1 MKAFRSLVKPYLFW
15 MAVFIVIPMLLI
27 VLYAFTR
34 QGNDVMT
41 FTFTIDNFVK
51 FFDPIFL
58 KVLGKSLQIAF
69 VTTLV
74 SIILGYPVAYFVANT
89 KEKTQTLL
97 ILLITIPMW
106 INMLVRTYSWISIL
120 SDNGFLNAVLKA
132 MGLSP
137 VSLMYTDFAV
147 SLGMVYNFMPF
158 MILSIYTVLAKMDK
172 ALIAASYDLGANRL
186 QTFLRVVLPLSVPGI
201 IAGITLV
208 FLPAVSTFVIPKFL
222 GGGNYMLIG
231 NLIENQFITVGEWNF
246 GSAISLI
253 MAMVIMGSM
262 LLTRRL
268 DRNVEESD
276 KGVNNGNGGVM
287 YGRH

>member
-1 MKAFRSLVKPYLFW
+1 
-15 MAVFIVIPMLLI
+15 
-27 VLYAFTR
+27 
-34 QGNDVMT
+34 
-41 FTFTIDNFVK
+41 
-51 FFDPIFL
+51 
-58 KVLGKSLQIAF
+58 
-69 VTTLV
+69 
-74 SIILGYPVAYFVANT
+74 
-89 KEKTQTLL
+89 
-97 ILLITIPMW
+97 
-106 INMLVRTYSWISIL
+106 
-120 SDNGFLNAVLKA
+120 
-132 MGLSP
+132 
-137 VSLMYTDFAV
+137 MYTDFAV
-147 SLGMVYNFMPF
+147 TLGMVYNFMPF

-186 QTFLRVVLPLSVPGI
+186 QTFLRIVLPLSVPGI

-276 KGVNNGNGGVM
+276 KGVNHGNGGVM
-287 YGRH
+287 YGRQ

>member
-1 MKAFRSLVKPYLFW
+1 

-27 VLYAFTR
+27 VLYAFTQ

>member
-1 MKAFRSLVKPYLFW
+1 MKAFRNLVKPYMFW
-15 MAVFIVIPMLLI
+15 MSVFIVIPMLLI
-27 VLYAFTR
+27 VLYAFTSR
-34 QGNDVMT
+34 GNDVLT
-41 FTFTIDNFVK
+41 FKFTFDNFVK

-58 KVLGKSLQIAF
+58 KVLTKSLQIAL

-74 SIILGYPVAYFVANT
+74 SIILGYPVAYYVANAN
-89 KEKTQTLL
+89 EKSQTLL

-106 INMLVRTYSWISIL
+106 INMLVRTYSWIGIL
-120 SDNGFLNAVLKA
+120 SDNGLLNTILKA
-132 MGLSP
+132 IGLAP

-147 SLGMVYNFMPF
+147 TLGMVYNFMPF

-186 QTFLRVVLPLSVPGI
+186 QTFLRVVFPLSIPGI
-201 IAGITLV
+201 ISGITLV

-262 LLTRRL
+262 VLTRKL
-268 DRNVEESD
+268 DRNVEEND